1 MTRTRKPARGGRNRL
16 QDLRRRLR
24 TAEDTL
30 RVIRAGEV
38 DALVV
43 TRPRGERV
51 VTLAGAELP
60 YSIMFEQMYEGA
72 ITLTRDG
79 IIVYCN
85 RRFADMVGTPVEGI
99 VGQAIHDFVPAAEQP
114 VLDALRKGAKRES
127 TRGELSL
134 CCRDDSLVPVS
145 LSFAPLQLKPGG
157 SPIGTIGVIADV
169 SELKRGEE
177 IRARLTSQVIS
188 AQDDERRR
196 IARELHDET
205 GQSLT
210 GLLVGLRT
218 IEASRALPEA
228 IELAQ
233 QLRAIAAESLE
244 ALRALVS
251 GLHPSILDELGL
263 AAAVERHAQQVARL
277 HGMDIDVRFAEV
289 DSDGMPPIVQ
299 NTIYRVLQESLTNVV
314 RHAGTRSATVRLA
327 RHSDSIELRVRD
339 QGRGVRAGPPADR
352 SGSKQHRG
360 LGLRG
365 MRERAEL
372 LGGSLRVESRAGEG
386 TTVICRIPLQSPLV
400 SATQRVS
407 EKPPAPR

>member
-1 MTRTRKPARGGRNRL
+1 
-16 QDLRRRLR
+16 
-24 TAEDTL
+24 
-30 RVIRAGEV
+30 
-38 DALVV
+38 
-43 TRPRGERV
+43 
-51 VTLAGAELP
+51 
-60 YSIMFEQMYEGA
+60 
-72 ITLTRDG
+72 
-79 IIVYCN
+79 
-85 RRFADMVGTPVEGI
+85 
-99 VGQAIHDFVPAAEQP
+99 
-114 VLDALRKGAKRES
+114 
-127 TRGELSL
+127 
-134 CCRDDSLVPVS
+134 
-145 LSFAPLQLKPGG
+145 
-157 SPIGTIGVIADV
+157 VIADV

-233 QLRAIAAESLE
+233 QLRSIAAETLE

-263 AAAVERHAQQVARL
+263 SAAVARHAQQVARL
-277 HGMDIDVRFAEV
+277 HGMEIDLGFEEV
-289 DSDGMPPIVQ
+289 ESDGVPPIVQ

-314 RHAGTRSATVRLA
+314 RHAGTRTAAVRLA
-327 RHSDSIELRVRD
+327 RKSDSIELRVRD
-339 QGRGVRAGPPADR
+339 QGRGVRVEPLGR
-352 SGSKQHRG
+352 SASRQRRG

-386 TTVICRIPLQSPLV
+386 TTVICRIPLRSPLV

-407 EKPPAPR
+407 EKPAASR

>member
-1 MTRTRKPARGGRNRL
+1 M
-16 QDLRRRLR
+16 
-24 TAEDTL
+24 
-30 RVIRAGEV
+30 
-38 DALVV
+38 
-43 TRPRGERV
+43 
-51 VTLAGAELP
+51 
-60 YSIMFEQMYEGA
+60 
-72 ITLTRDG
+72 
-79 IIVYCN
+79 
-85 RRFADMVGTPVEGI
+85 
-99 VGQAIHDFVPAAEQP
+99 
-114 VLDALRKGAKRES
+114 
-127 TRGELSL
+127 
-134 CCRDDSLVPVS
+134 VPVS
-145 LSFAPLQLKPGG
+145 LSFAPLQLKAGG
-157 SPIGTIGVIADV
+157 IPIGTIGVIADV
-169 SELKRGEE
+169 SELKRAEE
-177 IRARLTSQVIS
+177 MRARLTSQVIS

-263 AAAVERHAQQVARL
+263 SAAVARHAQQVARL
-277 HGMDIDVRFAEV
+277 HGLEIDVRFEEV
-289 DSDGMPPIVQ
+289 DSGGVPPIVQ

-314 RHAGTRSATVRLA
+314 RHAGTRTAAVRLA

-339 QGRGVRAGPPADR
+339 QGQGVRAEPPGDR
-352 SGSKQHRG
+352 SSSRQRRG

-372 LGGSLRVESRAGEG
+372 LGGSLRVESRAQEG

-407 EKPPAPR
+407 EKPAAPR